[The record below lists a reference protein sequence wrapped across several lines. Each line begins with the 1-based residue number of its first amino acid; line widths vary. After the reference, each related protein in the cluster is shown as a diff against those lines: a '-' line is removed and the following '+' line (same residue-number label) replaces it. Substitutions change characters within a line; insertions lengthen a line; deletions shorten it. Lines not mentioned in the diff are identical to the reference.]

1 MNEVQNYLDNLVTAR
16 NRAWNEAKELL
27 DVATKE
33 SREFSGEEQQ
43 KWERINADL
52 DAKDEQISSFRER
65 LERERENSEIREIVA
80 PFIQPA
86 KSDDHAPSADDV
98 QLRQLQ
104 AVLTGESR
112 QGVDIDISAAAR
124 VKDMVRSGIDVREA
138 RDLIKATTTAGGHTV
153 PTSLATQLYDY
164 LEAFSGLRQT
174 GVTVIT
180 RSSGEAFDLPTV
192 TSHGTAAVVGEGT
205 AAAEADPAFGK
216 VTLTFYKYAQLL
228 QVSSELL
235 TDTAVDITG
244 FIARDMGRALGRV
257 TSNAYLNGSGSNS
270 PTGALV
276 AMGTA
281 TTLQTTST
289 GVPSYANLV
298 DIAYS
303 VNDAYLANGASW
315 LMRQAMAAAIRK
327 LVDTTGQ
334 PIWQPSIVAGQPN
347 TLLGFPVYHDQFM
360 GAVGTA
366 ASTAI
371 AFGDWSSFVI
381 GQVGTVNIAAST
393 DFAFSSD
400 LTTYRATMRTAS
412 NLPDLTGSIKKA
424 IEPTS

>member
-1 MNEVQNYLDNLVTAR
+1 MSEIQSYLDNLVTSR
-16 NRAWNEAKELL
+16 QRAWGEAKELL
-27 DVATKE
+27 DTATAE
-33 SREFSGEEQQ
+33 GREFSGEEQQ
-43 KWERINADL
+43 KWDRINADL
-52 DAKDEQISSFRER
+52 DTKDEQIRSFRDR
-65 LERERENSEIREIVA
+65 IERERENEQIREVVA
-80 PFIQPA
+80 PFVQPA
-86 KSDDHAPSADDV
+86 RIEETGPSADDL
-98 QLRQLQ
+98 QRQQLQ
-104 AVLTGESR
+104 AVLSGEAR
-112 QGVDIDISAAAR
+112 GGLDIDIAAAAAY
-124 VKDMVRSGIDVREA
+124 KNMVRSGLDVREA
-138 RDLIKATTTAGGHTV
+138 RDLVKATTTAGGHTV

-174 GVTVIT
+174 GVTIIT

-205 AAAEADPAFGK
+205 AAAEADAAFGK

-235 TDTAVDITG
+235 SDSAVDITG

-257 TSNAYLNGSGSNS
+257 TSNAYLNGSGTNA

-281 TTLQTTST
+281 TTLQTGST

-303 VNDAYLANGASW
+303 VGDQYTANGGSW
-315 LMRQAMAAAIRK
+315 LMRQAMAGAIRK

-334 PIWQPSIVAGQPN
+334 PIWQPTVQAGQPDM
-347 TLLGFPVYHDQFM
+347 LLGFPVYHDQFM

-393 DFAFSSD
+393 EFAFSSD
-400 LTTYRATMRTAS
+400 LTTYRATIRTGS
-412 NLPDLTGSIKKA
+412 NLPDLTGAIKKA

>member
-27 DVATKE
+27 DVATTE
-33 SREFSGEEQQ
+33 GREFSGEEQQ
-43 KWERINADL
+43 KWERISQDL
-52 DAKDEQISSFRER
+52 DQKDEQIQSFRDR
-65 LERERENSEIREIVA
+65 LERERENSQIREIVA
-80 PFIQPA
+80 PFIAPA
-86 KSDDHAPSADDV
+86 KSDDQGPSADQLQRD
-98 QLRQLQ
+98 QLR
-104 AVLTGESR
+104 AVLSGESR
-112 QGVDIDISAAAR
+112 HGVDIDIAAAAR
-124 VKDMVRSGIDVREA
+124 VKDMVRAGMDVREA
-138 RDLIKATTTAGGHTV
+138 RDLVKATTTAGGHTV

-180 RSSGEAFDLPTV
+180 RASGEAFDLPTV

-235 TDTAVDITG
+235 TDSAVDITG

-257 TSNAYLNGSGSNS
+257 TSNAYLNGSGTNA

-281 TTLQTTST
+281 ITLQTGST

-298 DIAYS
+298 DIAYG
-303 VNDAYLANGASW
+303 VNDAYLANGGSW
-315 LMRQAMAAAIRK
+315 LMRQAMSAAIRK
-327 LVDTTGQ
+327 LVDTSGQ
-334 PIWQPSIVAGQPN
+334 PLWQPTVAAGQPD

-371 AFGDWSSFVI
+371 AFGDWSAFVI
-381 GQVGTVNIAAST
+381 GQVGTVSIAAST
-393 DFAFSSD
+393 EFAFSSD
-400 LTTYRATMRTAS
+400 LTTYRATIRTGS
-412 NLPDLTGSIKKA
+412 NLPDLTGAVKKA
-424 IEPTS
+424 IEPTT

>member
-16 NRAWNEAKELL
+16 QRAWNEAKELL
-27 DVATKE
+27 DVATGE
-33 SREFSGEEQQ
+33 GREFSGEEQQ

-52 DAKDEQISSFRER
+52 DQKDEQIRSFRDR
-65 LERERENSEIREIVA
+65 LDRERENGQIREIVA

-86 KSDDHAPSADDV
+86 KSDDHGPSADDLQRD
-98 QLRQLQ
+98 QLR

-112 QGVDIDISAAAR
+112 QGVDIDIAAAAA
-124 VKDMVRSGIDVREA
+124 VKDMVRSGMDVREA
-138 RDLIKATTTAGGHTV
+138 RDLVKATTTAGGHTV

-235 TDTAVDITG
+235 TDSAVDITS

-257 TSNAYLNGSGSNS
+257 TSNAYLNGSGTNA

-276 AMGTA
+276 VMGTA
-281 TTLQTTST
+281 TTLQTGST

-298 DIAYS
+298 DIAYG
-303 VNDAYLANGASW
+303 VNDAYIANGGAW
-315 LMRQAMAAAIRK
+315 LMRQAMSAAIRK
-327 LVDTTGQ
+327 LTDTSGM
-334 PIWQPSIVAGQPN
+334 PLWQPTVAAGQPD

-371 AFGDWSSFVI
+371 AFGDWSAFVI

-400 LTTYRATMRTAS
+400 LTTYRATIRTGS
-412 NLPDLTGSIKKA
+412 NLPDLTGAIKKA

>member
-16 NRAWNEAKELL
+16 QRAWNEAKELL
-27 DVATKE
+27 DVATGE
-33 SREFSGEEQQ
+33 GREFSGEEQQ

-52 DAKDEQISSFRER
+52 DQKDEQIRSFRDR
-65 LERERENSEIREIVA
+65 LDRERENGQIREIVA

-86 KSDDHAPSADDV
+86 KSDDHGPSADELQRE
-98 QLRQLQ
+98 QLR
-104 AVLTGESR
+104 AVLSGESR
-112 QGVDIDISAAAR
+112 QGVDIDIAAAAA
-124 VKDMVRSGIDVREA
+124 VKDMVRSGMDVREA
-138 RDLIKATTTAGGHTV
+138 RDLVKATTTAGGHTV

-235 TDTAVDITG
+235 TDSAVDITS

-257 TSNAYLNGSGSNS
+257 TSNAYLNGSGTNA

-276 AMGTA
+276 VMGTA
-281 TTLQTTST
+281 TTIQTGST

-298 DIAYS
+298 DIAYG
-303 VNDAYLANGASW
+303 VNDAYLANGGSW
-315 LMRQAMAAAIRK
+315 LMRQAMSAAIRK
-327 LVDTTGQ
+327 LTDTSGQ
-334 PIWQPSIVAGQPN
+334 PLWQPTVAAGQPD

-371 AFGDWSSFVI
+371 AFGDWSAFVI

-400 LTTYRATMRTAS
+400 LTTYRATIRTGS
-412 NLPDLTGSIKKA
+412 NLPDLTGAIKKA
-424 IEPTS
+424 IEPTT